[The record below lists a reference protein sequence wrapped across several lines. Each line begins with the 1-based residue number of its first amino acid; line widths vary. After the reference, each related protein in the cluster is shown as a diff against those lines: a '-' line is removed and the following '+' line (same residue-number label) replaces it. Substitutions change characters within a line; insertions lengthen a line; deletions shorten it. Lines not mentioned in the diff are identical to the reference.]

1 MNQNIETVL
10 NQITEQIE
18 DSPTKNLL
26 AGALKTT
33 VEQQISLEELMLAKQ
48 NGELNDTEFET
59 EMEREKQLVEAEMLT
74 WQIAAKADVQ
84 KVVNKAFALMKSSLI

>member
-59 EMEREKQLVEAEMLT
+59 EMEREKQLVEANAYLANCSESGR
-74 WQIAAKADVQ
+74 AKSGQ
-84 KVVNKAFALMKSSLI
+84 